1 MMLLIGLVETSLS
14 EEQIWND
21 DETLNNGILYKNEK

>member
-1 MMLLIGLVETSLS
+1 MLIELIETSLS

-21 DETLNNGILYKNEK
+21 DETLNNGVLYKNEK